1 MKVPIARQSLLVI
14 ASLSFLLFHT
24 YFAPFADPVDNASE
38 WTSRFNY
45 VATSLILLVIALNT
59 AGKSI
64 FETYILYRL
73 VLFLL
78 LHSVD

>member
-1 MKVPIARQSLLVI
+1 MKVDIARQSLLVI
-14 ASLSFLLFHT
+14 SSLSFLLFHT
-24 YFAPFADPVDNASE
+24 SFAPFADPVDNASE

-59 AGKSI
+59 AGKTI